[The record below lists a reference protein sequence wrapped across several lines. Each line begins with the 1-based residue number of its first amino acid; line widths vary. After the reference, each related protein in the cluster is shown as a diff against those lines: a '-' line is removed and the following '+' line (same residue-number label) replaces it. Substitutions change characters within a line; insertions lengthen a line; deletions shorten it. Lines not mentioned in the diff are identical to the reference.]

1 MAVDEKNLEERKVRA
16 LEDIASSFR
25 DLNDWMFEIDKSA
38 WGTRFE
44 WYLHEFHTIL
54 KAKNLGSVSRP
65 MRDSER
71 PNDERPQ

>member
-38 WGTRFE
+38 WGTRVE
-44 WYLHEFHTIL
+44 WYLHEFHTI
-54 KAKNLGSVSRP
+54 
-65 MRDSER
+65 
-71 PNDERPQ
+71 

>member
-1 MAVDEKNLEERKVRA
+1 MADQKSLEERQVRA
-16 LEDIASSFR
+16 LEDIASSLR

-38 WGTRFE
+38 WGTRVE

-71 PNDERPQ
+71 PTDSTNQ

>member
-1 MAVDEKNLEERKVRA
+1 MADQKSLEERQVRA
-16 LEDIASSFR
+16 LEDIASSLR

-38 WGTRFE
+38 WGTRVE

-54 KAKNLGSVSRP
+54 KAKNLGSASRP

-71 PNDERPQ
+71 PTDNTNQ

>member
-1 MAVDEKNLEERKVRA
+1 MADQKSLEERQVRA
-16 LEDIASSFR
+16 LEDIASSLR

-38 WGTRFE
+38 WGTRVE

-65 MRDSER
+65 LRDSER
-71 PNDERPQ
+71 PTDNTNQ

>member
-1 MAVDEKNLEERKVRA
+1 MTDEEKKLEERKVRA

-25 DLNDWMFEIDKSA
+25 DLNDWMFEIDKSL
-38 WGTRFE
+38 WGTRVE

>member
-1 MAVDEKNLEERKVRA
+1 MAVDDKNLADRTVRPQ
-16 LEDIASSFR
+16 EDIASYFR

-38 WGTRFE
+38 WGTRVE

-65 MRDSER
+65 LRDSER